1 MQQQKNKKSFTE
13 FVNDDELTLLN
24 ENYEKFVVMFR
35 RYYRTGKLLTFRE
48 WINIV
53 GELLDTLV

>member
-13 FVNDDELTLLN
+13 FVNEDELTLLN

>member
-1 MQQQKNKKSFTE
+1 MTQTNETKSYKD
-13 FVNDDELTLLN
+13 FVNDEEIALLN

-53 GELLDTLV
+53 GDLLDTLV